1 MNEYQSE
8 RNSCELK
15 VFIYPNLEK
24 AHSFECTTETKETLF
39 SFACQVIM
47 TDSVDPRLSEG
58 CIVVGSI
65 EEAVKSCDV
74 IITIGGDGTI
84 LNIASLAAVNNKKLL
99 GINCGRLG
107 FMASLERS
115 ELKNLELLVSGEY
128 KTESRMMLDAVIKRA
143 DGGETCISALNDI
156 VITHGFN
163 YYINDFTV
171 IADGVKVSSLRA
183 DGLIFST
190 PTGASA
196 YSLSAGGPLIEPSM
210 DCIEFTQIC
219 PHSLFARTMIF
230 SSEKLLEVKYKA
242 DGEIGICADGCEPI
256 PVTESDRVYIKKS
269 DLRLDLIDICGNNYF
284 ESIGS
289 KLMQPAKDV

>member
-1 MNEYQSE
+1 M
-8 RNSCELK
+8 K

-24 AHSFECTTETKETLF
+24 QHSRECTIDTSKILRDLG
-39 SFACQVIM
+39 CGVIM
-47 TDSVDPRLSEG
+47 SDSIDQEISKG
-58 CIVVGSI
+58 CEISDNI
-65 EEAVKSCDV
+65 ENAVKKCDI

-84 LNIASLAAVNNKKLL
+84 LNIASLAARYSKKLL

-107 FMASLERS
+107 FMASLERC
-115 ELKNLELLVSGEY
+115 ELESLANLVSGSY
-128 KTESRMMLDAVIKRA
+128 KIESRMMLDAIINRS
-143 DGGETCISALNDI
+143 DGSCESVTVLNDI

-163 YYINDFTV
+163 YNINDFTV

-219 PHSLFARTMIF
+219 PHSLSARTMIF
-230 SSEKLLEVKYKA
+230 SPEKLLEVKYKA
-242 DGEIGICADGCEPI
+242 DGTVGISADGGDPI
-256 PVTESDRVYIKKS
+256 PVTVSDRIFIKKS
-269 DLRLDLIDICGNNYF
+269 PLRLDLIDIFGDNYF
-284 ESIGS
+284 KSIGS
-289 KLMQPAKDV
+289 KLMQPAKDN